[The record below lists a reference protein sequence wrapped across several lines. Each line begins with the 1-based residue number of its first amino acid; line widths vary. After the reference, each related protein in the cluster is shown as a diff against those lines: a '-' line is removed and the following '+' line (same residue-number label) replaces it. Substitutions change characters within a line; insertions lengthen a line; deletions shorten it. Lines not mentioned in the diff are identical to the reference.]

1 MHIEKLQNT
10 RCVMLIGRNPPH
22 SHQTIWE
29 GIEEGMKKGAKLI
42 VIDPRRSE
50 SAEAADLWLQLR
62 PGTDCAL
69 LLGMINV
76 IIEEDLY
83 DKAFVTKWCHGFDAL
98 AQRAKEYPLAEVAE
112 ITWVPADQIQ
122 AAARMFATETPS
134 CAMEGMGVA
143 HQPNSYGA
151 IAARHII
158 SAIVGN
164 VDVKGGEEL
173 LGPAPFITEHEIEM
187 PEALPLEQRDNIL
200 GNQFKLYSWPGY
212 EMVQSNVERV
222 WGKRC
227 DMFGYTC
234 MAPAPS
240 LYKAIAYSDPYP
252 VRALI
257 TLSSNPMVTI
267 PNTKLVHKALKSLD
281 LYVVVD
287 YFMTPSAQLAD
298 YVLPSAMW
306 QERDFLWNY
315 HNTTPVIVAGEAAVP
330 PTIAGKH
337 DRRTDFD
344 FWRGLGIRLGQQEYW
359 PWETVESYYDY
370 RLEPMGLTF
379 KELLKKGSVGP
390 EKWEYK
396 KYEKMGFGTPTGKI
410 ELYSTVMEKL
420 GYDPLPYYQEPP
432 ESPDRTPELAEKY
445 PQILITGGRFHPFF
459 HSEHRQIEK
468 LRKRYPWAT
477 MQIHPE
483 TAKELGLVDGDWA
496 WIETQHGRVM
506 QKVQTFEGIDPR
518 VVHGQHGWWYPE
530 MPGEEPWLHGVW
542 VSNINV
548 CTSSDEAECDEA
560 LGSWPLR
567 TFQCKVYKVKS
578 YGEEHPLAR

>member
-1 MHIEKLQNT
+1 M
-10 RCVMLIGRNPPH
+10 
-22 SHQTIWE
+22 
-29 GIEEGMKKGAKLI
+29 
-42 VIDPRRSE
+42 
-50 SAEAADLWLQLR
+50 WLQIR

-76 IIEEDLY
+76 IIEEELY
-83 DKAFVTKWCHGFDAL
+83 DKEFVTKWCHGFEEL
-98 AQRAKEYPLAEVAE
+98 AVRAREYPAKKE
-112 ITWVPADQIQ
+112 IVT
-122 AAARMFATETPS
+122 AARMFATNKPS

-164 VDVKGGEEL
+164 VDVQGGEEL
-173 LGPAPFITEHEIEM
+173 LGPAPFINEHEIEM
-187 PEALPLEQRDNIL
+187 ADALPKEQRSKIL
-200 GNQFKLYSWPGY
+200 GNQFRLYSWPGY
-212 EMVQSNVERV
+212 ELVQSNIERV

-306 QERDFLWNY
+306 
-315 HNTTPVIVAGEAAVP
+315 EAAVP
-330 PTIAGKH
+330 PSIPGKH
-337 DRRTDFD
+337 DRRTDFH
-344 FWRGLGIRLGQQEYW
+344 FWRGLGIRLGQKEFW
-359 PWETVESYYDY
+359 PWETLEAYYDY
-370 RLEPMGLTF
+370 RLEPMGFGF
-379 KELLKKGSVGP
+379 KELLKMGTWAP

-410 ELYSTVMEKL
+410 ELYSTVMETL
-420 GYDPLPYYQEPP
+420 GYDPLPYYQEPH
-432 ESPDRTPELAEKY
+432 TPGPSCKF
-445 PQILITGGRFHPFF
+445 ILIRQKTWALLTGIG
-459 HSEHRQIEK
+459 
-468 LRKRYPWAT
+468 
-477 MQIHPE
+477 
-483 TAKELGLVDGDWA
+483 
-496 WIETQHGRVM
+496 
-506 QKVQTFEGIDPR
+506 
-518 VVHGQHGWWYPE
+518 
-530 MPGEEPWLHGVW
+530 PG
-542 VSNINV
+542 SRR
-548 CTSSDEAECDEA
+548 SMAA
-560 LGSWPLR
+560 
-567 TFQCKVYKVKS
+567 
-578 YGEEHPLAR
+578 